1 MKKLV
6 ALVLSLMLLLS
17 VTTALA
23 DTLKIGI
30 VTPDADHGFL
40 GESIAHARAEIEAQ
54 VAAAGASNL
63 EYKFE
68 VGGEAAKQIAAIENI
83 LTWGPDVIVLW
94 PLEGEQLRN
103 AAQTIVDAG
112 VKLVIYDRLIPD
124 FKGMSAEIMGDNET
138 IGNWM
143 GKYLLKYFKTQLEAG
158 ETLKFLQ
165 FIGDSST
172 VSIQR
177 TQGMMDILN
186 ASPYAKQFVLV
197 HEAFQTDWSNAKSQ
211 EFMENWLN
219 TADPAEIAD
228 VDFVCTHDDEIV
240 DGLTIALNN
249 FTGEQNIKLITS
261 VGGRRETLATYDTQK
276 IDLVTYFFSPS
287 FIRESIRL
295 GLAAAKGEQYQ
306 GQDIAGQLYLIPSIE
321 IDKSTVEAF
330 RASIEFTERYS
341 LEAK

>member
-1 MKKLV
+1 MRKLV
-6 ALVLSLMLLLS
+6 ALILSLVLVLSVS
-17 VTTALA
+17 VAFA
-23 DTLKIGI
+23 APLKIGI

-54 VAAAGASNL
+54 VAAMGADNL

-112 VKLVIYDRLIPD
+112 VKLIIYDRLIEN
-124 FKGMSAEIMGDNET
+124 FQGKTAEIMGDNVT

-143 GKYLLKYFKTQLEAG
+143 GNYLLKYFKDRLDAG
-158 ETLKFLQ
+158 EKLQYLQ

-177 TQGMMDILN
+177 TQGMLDVLN
-186 ASPYAKQFVLV
+186 ASPYAAQFELV
-197 HEAFQTDWSNAKSQ
+197 HEPFQTDWSNAKSQ

-219 TADPAEIAD
+219 TTDPKAIAD

-240 DGLTIALNN
+240 DGITLALNA

-261 VGGRRETLATYDTQK
+261 VGGRRETLATYDNQK

-287 FIRESIRL
+287 FIREAIRL
-295 GLAAAKGEQYQ
+295 GIAAAKGEQYQ
-306 GQDIAGQLYLIPSIE
+306 GQDIKGQLFLIPSIE
-321 IDKSTVEAF
+321 IDKNTVESF
-330 RASIEFTERYS
+330 RNSKEFIERYS
-341 LEAK
+341 IAN